1 MVPSRKAS
9 HPRTA
14 PAFSYPSSLCQNKKV
29 KATLLIVDDDKVFCN
44 LLKRHLEEEYSV
56 TAFSDSEEAA
66 DFLKRNRV
74 DVVLT
79 DLSMPKV
86 DGMGILQTVKSRQA
100 GSDVIVMTAYARVES
115 AVEAMKKGAYDYIV
129 KPFSLDEIS
138 IQLKNLFE
146 KRKLADENVQLRKFL
161 DSKYRP
167 EHIIGRSEAAER
179 IRKFIARVSSTDAT
193 VLLTGESGTGKHLI
207 ARTIHFSGRRK
218 DGRFISVHCGA
229 IPPGLLENR
238 LFGAYHAEAADP
250 KAPFFEEAKGGTLV
264 LNEIGDMDL
273 SLQAK
278 LLGVLEN
285 RTAGGSADVMVIA
298 TTNKDLGRMQRDGRF
313 RGDLFYR
320 LSTLNL
326 LIPPL
331 RERREDIPLL
341 AEYFFSQYA
350 AEFEKPS
357 MQVEPAAME
366 ALQNYDWPGNVRE
379 LKNLF
384 AKLCLLEDAAVIT
397 PARIIENL
405 PEPEEKVN
413 LLVESGRSLDDIERN
428 LIREA
433 LKKSKGNAAAA
444 SKLLDISYETLR
456 YRMKKFG
463 IRKRPYKS

>member
-1 MVPSRKAS
+1 M
-9 HPRTA
+9 
-14 PAFSYPSSLCQNKKV
+14 
-29 KATLLIVDDDKVFCN
+29 KATLLIVDDDRVFCN
-44 LLKRHLEEEYSV
+44 LLKKHFEEEYAV
-56 TAFSDSEEAA
+56 AAFSDSEEAA
-66 DFLKRNRV
+66 DFLSRNSV
-74 DVVLT
+74 DVILT
-79 DLSMPKV
+79 DLSMPKI
-86 DGMGILQTVKSRQA
+86 DGMGILQIVKSGQA
-100 GSDVIVMTAYARVES
+100 GADVIVMTAYARVES

-146 KRKLADENVQLRKFL
+146 KRKLSDENAQLRTFL
-161 DSKYRP
+161 DLKYRP
-167 EHIIGRSEAAER
+167 EHIIGRSEAAEH

-193 VLLTGESGTGKHLI
+193 VLLSGESGTGKHLI

-218 DGRFISVHCGA
+218 NGKFISLHCGA

-238 LFGAYHAEAADP
+238 LFGAYHAGAADP
-250 KAPFFEEAKGGTLV
+250 KAPFFEEAEGGTLV
-264 LNEIGDMDL
+264 LNEIGDMEL

-285 RTAGGSADVMVIA
+285 RAADVMVIA
-298 TTNKDLGRMQRDGRF
+298 TTNKDLGQLQRDGRF

-320 LSTLNL
+320 LGTFNL

-341 AEYFFSQYA
+341 ADYFFSQYA
-350 AEFEKPS
+350 AEFEKS
-357 MQVEPAAME
+357 RMQIDPAAID

-397 PARIIENL
+397 PARIIESL
-405 PEPEEKVN
+405 PEPEEKVS
-413 LLVESGRSLDDIERN
+413 LLAESGRSLGDIERN

-433 LKKSKGNAAAA
+433 LKKAKGNAAAA
-444 SKLLDISYETLR
+444 SKMLDISYETLR

-463 IRKRPYKS
+463 IRKRPYKG

>member
-1 MVPSRKAS
+1 M
-9 HPRTA
+9 
-14 PAFSYPSSLCQNKKV
+14 
-29 KATLLIVDDDKVFCN
+29 KATLLIVDDDRVFCA
-44 LLKRHLEEEYSV
+44 LLKRHFEEEYAV

-66 DFLKRNRV
+66 DFLKQNSV
-74 DVVLT
+74 DVILT
-79 DLSMPKV
+79 DLNMPKV
-86 DGMGILQTVKSRQA
+86 DGLGILQIVKSRRT

-138 IQLKNLFE
+138 IKLKTLFE
-146 KRKLADENVQLRKFL
+146 KRKLADENLQLRKFL

-179 IRKFIARVSSTDAT
+179 IRKFIARVSYTDAT
-193 VLLTGESGTGKHLI
+193 VLLTGESGTGKNLT

-218 DGRFISVHCGA
+218 EGKFISVHCA
-229 IPPGLLENR
+229 AVPPGFFETR
-238 LFGAYHAEAADP
+238 LFGAPHAGAADG
-250 KAPFFEEAKGGTLV
+250 KTPFFKEAEGGTLV
-264 LNEIGDMDL
+264 LNEIGDMEL

-285 RTAGGSADVMVIA
+285 RAADIVGPADVMIIA
-298 TTNKDLGRMQRDGRF
+298 TTNKELGRMQRDGRF

-320 LSTLNL
+320 LSTFNL
-326 LIPPL
+326 VIPPL
-331 RERREDIPLL
+331 RERKEDIPLL

-350 AEFEKPS
+350 AEFEKSS
-357 MQVEPAAME
+357 MQMDPAGME

-384 AKLCLLEDAAVIT
+384 AKLCLLEDSAVIT
-397 PARIIENL
+397 PARIVENL
-405 PEPEEKVN
+405 PEPEEVVS
-413 LLVESGRSLDDIERN
+413 LLAESGQSLGDIEKN

-433 LKKSKGNAAAA
+433 LKKAKGNTAAA

-463 IRKRPYKS
+463 IKKRPYRS